1 MVGNPCVPTFI
12 DEQERQLEAY
22 RRIRHRRQRV
32 NAVIREAG
40 IRFLIGGSP
49 ANTPNGSPLFYHSS
63 KTLVGYGLFKVWIY
77 LVQLLAGVV
86 GFP

>member
-32 NAVIREAG
+32 NAVIREADMH
-40 IRFLIGGSP
+40 FFIGGSVGQYTKWIS
-49 ANTPNGSPLFYHSS
+49 A
-63 KTLVGYGLFKVWIY
+63 LVS
-77 LVQLLAGVV
+77 Q
-86 GFP
+86 

>member
-1 MVGNPCVPTFI
+1 MVGNPRVPTFI

-40 IRFLIGGSP
+40 MRFLIGGS
-49 ANTPNGSPLFYHSS
+49 AGQYTKWLSA
-63 KTLVGYGLFKVWIY
+63 
-77 LVQLLAGVV
+77 LL
-86 GFP
+86 PQ